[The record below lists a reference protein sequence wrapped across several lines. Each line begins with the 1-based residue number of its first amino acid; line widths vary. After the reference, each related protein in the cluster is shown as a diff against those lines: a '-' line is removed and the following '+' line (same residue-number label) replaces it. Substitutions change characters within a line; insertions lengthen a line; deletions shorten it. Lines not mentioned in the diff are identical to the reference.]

1 MCLSRLYTT
10 VWWRM
15 LIYFALCFFL
25 PIMCRGLGLAVRT
38 LRDVS
43 VSLSTQALQSYFC
56 FVQIILCNWI
66 YKHISLWRGAVGW
79 GGLQFFVFIRSTTLQ
94 KQCKTVP
101 CPPNFLAVC
110 VRIVI
115 FHALFAF
122 FWLSVNMGMQYWY
135 YCSSIVISKTAVIF
149 NSLCILWIKS
159 HGVHFLTNF
168 CLGIGLPSRKSLFQL
183 QAERILCIQK
193 LAAQCTD
200 GKLVLVLLVLHFCLL

>member
-1 MCLSRLYTT
+1 M
-10 VWWRM
+10 V
-15 LIYFALCFFL
+15 
-25 PIMCRGLGLAVRT
+25 GN
-38 LRDVS
+38 
-43 VSLSTQALQSYFC
+43 FC
-56 FVQIILCNWI
+56 
-66 YKHISLWRGAVGW
+66 
-79 GGLQFFVFIRSTTLQ
+79 LQFFVFIRSTTLQ